1 MIAQILDRH
10 VIEAQGYLDCQN
22 ILETLGKRSR
32 QRLEAACQVLLNQNS
47 AGSYSVLK
55 RVMATIDSDGKA
67 PRPVVPAAAT
77 RKPPPPAGARDDGA
91 IQVRSADHYAR
102 GRSGEGV

>member
-1 MIAQILDRH
+1 M
-10 VIEAQGYLDCQN
+10 
-22 ILETLGKRSR
+22 
-32 QRLEAACQVLLNQNS
+32 LLNQYC

-55 RVMATIDSDGKA
+55 RVMATIDSDHKA
-67 PRPVVPAAAT
+67 PRPVLPAAAT
-77 RKPPPPAGARDDGA
+77 RKPPPPAGPRADGA